1 MHKSELN
8 VALPAPR
15 EQPPSPPPPPPP
27 GDLAQ
32 AGATVSALPRHHRRR
47 LRPRIPSGPLD
58 ADGVGSGHE
67 RPELFDV
74 PAAHEAFQSMVRLQN
89 DVWLGGQIRAIHKW
103 SANLLIAFILLHTI
117 RVFIHKA
124 YRPPRELNWMAGAF
138 GFVAVLA
145 SGFTGYLLP
154 WDQKAYWATVVGTS
168 MAGTVPVIGGFAEKL
183 LRGGSDVTGATLIRF
198 YSLHVLWLPFSMFVI
213 LWAHFHMVK
222 RQGIKGGL

>member
-1 MHKSELN
+1 MIDFIIRLLDRWFGLREPHKMFLSRVLPPKIGFSYCLGGMAL
-8 VALPAPR
+8 VAFI
-15 EQPPSPPPPPPP
+15 
-27 GDLAQ
+27 
-32 AGATVSALPRHHRRR
+32 VSAV
-47 LRPRIPSGPLD
+47 SGLLL
-58 ADGVGSGHE
+58 SIYY
-67 RPELFDV
+67 V